1 MELKP
6 HSQSSHLAI
15 RETIQKINEI
25 IAKTEENCLKKMG
38 LDELQKTIT
47 IIDGSLLGY
56 KGRAKDNLDK
66 LRTANR
72 GVLHKYDNCEN
83 RVFELS
89 VSIKGTLDTTIPNL
103 KSLDLGVEN
112 KETYWTLTSK
122 ALTDGL
128 NTLKTASNYLNGLD
142 GGTLRGHFQQM
153 LQNLDQDRAIRVQR
167 SAENNMNVEG
177 PTEKKKKTEIKEES
191 KELTDYRNRIWNYL
205 SSYYPQGVTQDEL
218 EHFMALY
225 KSLKKNLE
233 KAIEITDQFIKDLEE
248 YKVMFKAIVKLNSS
262 EKKMAKLLVE
272 NRDLRDDLIPSL
284 EKLQATCLSYITL
297 KKASHSKLL

>member
-1 MELKP
+1 MELEP
-6 HSQSSHLAI
+6 HSKSSHLAI
-15 RETIQKINEI
+15 QETIQKINEI

-56 KGRAKDNLDK
+56 KEKAKDNLDK

-72 GVLHKYDNCEN
+72 GVLHKYGNCEKQ
-83 RVFELS
+83 VFELS
-89 VSIKGTLDTTIPNL
+89 VSIRGTLDTTIPNL

-112 KETYWTLTSK
+112 KETYWTLTAE

-128 NTLKTASNYLNGLD
+128 NSLKTASNNLNGLD
-142 GGTLRGHFQQM
+142 GGTLRGHFRQM

-167 SAENNMNVEG
+167 STENNMNVEG

-191 KELTDYRNRIWNYL
+191 KELTDYGNRIWNYL
-205 SSYYPQGVTQDEL
+205 SSYYPQGVTQEEL
-218 EHFMALY
+218 GHFMALY
-225 KSLKKNLE
+225 ESLKKNLE
-233 KAIEITDQFIKDLEE
+233 KAIEITDQFIKELEE
-248 YKVMFKAIVKLNSS
+248 YKVIFKEIVQLNSS
-262 EKKMAKLLVE
+262 KKKMAKLLVE

-284 EKLQATCLSYITL
+284 EKLRVTCLSYITL
-297 KKASHSKLL
+297 QKASHSKLL